1 MMYAIETEAA
11 FVMTS
16 AKRELER
23 EWANSLLHRQMV
35 RLSSLLG

>member
-23 EWANSLLHRQMV
+23 EWANSLV
-35 RLSSLLG
+35 SANG